1 MKHTLSFTLGTKRS
15 NILWCT
21 MRIAGRWHFGAGWH
35 TAASGGWPGGHQMV
49 PTSLLDFLPHAPSLA
64 QPCCLWRPVSL
75 LTSNLKVLWKYI
87 WPVDSQVGHL
97 SSSSATYRH
106 PHSRCTLLISRPKST
121 LPNSQFQESVTI
133 TRFWVWQNPTRSF
146 SAAIFVISIFCDV
159 VHISIIIITM
169 SGLGGSG
176 GGNTAGSL
184 PLRISRDGHGG
195 AVQVLCP
202 A

>member
-1 MKHTLSFTLGTKRS
+1 
-15 NILWCT
+15 
-21 MRIAGRWHFGAGWH
+21 
-35 TAASGGWPGGHQMV
+35 MV

-121 LPNSQFQESVTI
+121 LPNSILRKASL
-133 TRFWVWQNPTRSF
+133 SHD
-146 SAAIFVISIFCDV
+146 SACDRIQYFISIFCNV
-159 VHISIIIITM
+159 VNISIIIITM

-176 GGNTAGSL
+176 VGNTAGSL